1 LLLSFQVNT
10 AVQRSWLYYKD
21 PMLSYKDGEATAAPR
36 PFNVASLP
44 GLGDAARCYRESV
57 EKKLTNARNLCGLF
71 HQVNAFVALF
81 WLQHQFQ
88 AAV

>member
-36 PFNVASLP
+36 PVNVASLP
-44 GLGDAARCYRESV
+44 GLGDAARCYRE
-57 EKKLTNARNLCGLF
+57 
-71 HQVNAFVALF
+71 AF
-81 WLQHQFQ
+81 
-88 AAV
+88 